1 MELPAEMVSDVN
13 AIVDEVTIDG
23 RTERIAHLGR
33 GFTTMVPDYIDV
45 TGQTPLTGCLVWDR
59 NLWLNFR
66 TEPSGQVL
74 VTERASLLRR
84 AARTPTTYPGVYSVD
99 HQGPSILHR
108 GGTVPAGFGVVARA
122 LSALLA

>member
-1 MELPAEMVSDVN
+1 
-13 AIVDEVTIDG
+13 VTIDG

-45 TGQTPLTGCLVWDR
+45 TGQTPLTGCPVWDR

-108 GGTVPAGFGVVARA
+108 GGTVPLGSASSHEPCRHCWLESRGRVVADRS
-122 LSALLA
+122 LMDP